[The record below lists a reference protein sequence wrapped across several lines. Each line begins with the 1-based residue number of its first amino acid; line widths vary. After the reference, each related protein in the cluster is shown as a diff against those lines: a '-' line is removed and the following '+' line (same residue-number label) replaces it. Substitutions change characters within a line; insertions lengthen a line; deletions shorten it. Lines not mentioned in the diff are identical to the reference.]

1 MSTSTLVNRL
11 AEELARRWH
20 AGERPLVEEY
30 LARYPE
36 LAARPEEAAELIY
49 EELCLRQ
56 ELGAASGAEEVLR
69 RFPQWRDELQVL
81 IRFHDFLEPIPVTPD
96 FPAPGARVGDFKL
109 LAELGRGAHGRVFLA
124 TQTALADRPVALKF
138 VPRSGQ
144 EHLALARLQHTHIV
158 PLYSIE
164 DDPARGWRALC
175 MPYFGGATLAQLL
188 ERLAAIPLAKRTGND
203 LPKALADAGADL
215 PLRIPVEGP
224 ACQFLARV
232 SYARGICWLG
242 VCLAEA
248 LEYTHER
255 GLLHLDL
262 KPSNILWAADGQPML
277 LDLHLAKPPI
287 AAGTAGPTWLGG
299 TPAYMAPEHRLA
311 MAAVD
316 AGQKVLTAI
325 DGRADIY
332 ALGLVLAECLG
343 GGLPP
348 RGQKVSGWLLQRN
361 PQVSANLA
369 SILEKCLADEP
380 RDRFPS
386 ASALAEE
393 LRRHL
398 AERTMPAVAKYE
410 PHGRRAGWR
419 RPVRPIIAWSIIA
432 VCCVAVLWGASVAH
446 QNRMNEVFS
455 KARARIEA
463 NQAASPVTQLHQVVQ
478 RLKKID
484 AAPGALGDEG
494 PALADLCRSLLEK
507 RALII
512 QQIESLS
519 APERAQVRDDLLDL
533 AILSSNLRER
543 LARERNA
550 RREPPR

>member
-1 MSTSTLVNRL
+1 MATSTLVNRL
-11 AEELARRWH
+11 ADELARRWH

-36 LAARPEEAAELIY
+36 LAARPEVAAELIY

-56 ELGAASGAEEVLR
+56 ELDQAAGAEDVLR
-69 RFPQWRDELQVL
+69 RFPQWRDELGVL
-81 IRFHDFLEPIPVTPD
+81 IRFHDFLEPMPANPS
-96 FPAPGARVGDFKL
+96 FPALGACVGDFKL

-124 TQTALADRPVALKF
+124 TQAALADRPVALKF

-158 PLYSIE
+158 PLYSVE

-188 ERLAAIPLAKRTGND
+188 ERLEAVPLAKRTGKD
-203 LPKALADAGADL
+203 LPQALADAGAGL

-232 SYARGICWLG
+232 SYARAICWLG

-262 KPSNILWAADGQPML
+262 KPSNILWSADGQPML

-287 AAGTAGPTWLGG
+287 EAGAAGPTWLGG
-299 TPAYMAPEHRLA
+299 TPAYMAPEQRLA

-316 AGQKVLTAI
+316 AGQKVLTAV
-325 DGRADIY
+325 DGRADLY

-348 RGQKVSGWLLQRN
+348 PGQKISGWLAERNLQVN
-361 PQVSANLA
+361 AGLA
-369 SILEKCLADEP
+369 GILEKCLADEP
-380 RDRFPS
+380 SNRFPS
-386 ASALAEE
+386 AGALAEE

-398 AERTMPAVAKYE
+398 AERPKHAPALDAVGHSRRKKPAIIALAVLAVA
-410 PHGRRAGWR
+410 GL
-419 RPVRPIIAWSIIA
+419 IA
-432 VCCVAVLWGASVAH
+432 ASALFVH
-446 QNRMNEVFS
+446 E
-455 KARARIEA
+455 IGLT
-463 NQAASPVTQLHQVVQ
+463 QAASEKRTQKQEQRTTAVAQLRHVVE
-478 RLKKID
+478 RLREID
-484 AAPGALGDEG
+484 GTPGPLGDEG
-494 PALADLCRSLLEK
+494 PALADLCRALLEK
-507 RALII
+507 RTLIAR
-512 QQIESLS
+512 QLDSLT
-519 APERAQVRDDLLDL
+519 APEREQVRDDLLDL
-533 AILSSNLRER
+533 AVLWSNLRVR
-543 LARERNA
+543 LAGEQNA
-550 RREPPR
+550 RRELSP